1 MRTQIFTSIAI
12 SAASVFLVTSC
23 SGKSK
28 NGLNNDKNNKTEAID
43 ASLLDST
50 IAPGDDFFD
59 YVNKRWI
66 EKNPIPASKNGWGMF
81 SILQEN
87 SSNILKDIQE
97 KASKANAEAGS
108 NTQIIGD
115 FYASGMDSAG
125 IDKAGLEPLKGMIDE
140 ISKLSSSD
148 DIAAF
153 YGKITKNGGTSP
165 IGFFVEQDFKNT
177 TQYIGFLYQS
187 GLGLPDRDYYFR
199 NDDKSKA
206 DREAYKLYL
215 KQMFTLS
222 GSDEETATKQAAN
235 VFEIE
240 IQLAKASMTLVE
252 QRDPYAVY
260 NKMSLTDLKKLSP
273 NFNWDIYFKELGA
286 PSMDSLVV
294 GMPDFIKVW
303 NGMLKKTDITKWK
316 DYLKFHLINSFSNQL
331 SADFEKASFDFYD
344 KKLSGIEIQEPRWK
358 RITYLA
364 DDLLRDAIGQEYV
377 KVAFDEQSKKKALE
391 LVENLRNALSE
402 RIKGLTWMGDSTKQR
417 AQEKLQKI
425 MVKIGYPDKWRS
437 YEGIGIKKQHYVLNV
452 MAATSFDFQRMLNK
466 LGKPIDRTEWG
477 MGPQTINAYYNPL
490 LNEIVFP
497 AAILQPPFFD
507 ADADDAVNYGGIGMV
522 IGHELTHGFDDQ
534 GSQFDANGNLTNWWT
549 DKDRQNFINLSKRFV
564 EQYNGFVAIDSIHV
578 NGELTLGENIA
589 DLGGMIIAYTAYKNA
604 TANKKDEM
612 IGGLN
617 ADQRFFINFA
627 QIWRTH
633 YRKDEVIQRLYTDPH
648 SPPKARVIMVLSNFP
663 EFYKA
668 FNVTEKNK
676 MFIPEDKR
684 CIMW

>member
-1 MRTQIFTSIAI
+1 MRTKLLASVAI
-12 SAASVFLVTSC
+12 SVTSALLITSC
-23 SGKSK
+23 GK
-28 NGLNNDKNNKTEAID
+28 GKNNSKDDKDKKSAAID
-43 ASLLDST
+43 VSLLDST
-50 IAPGDDFFD
+50 IAPGDDFFEH
-59 YVNKRWI
+59 VNKKWI
-66 EKNPIPASKNGWGMF
+66 EQNPIPASKNGWGMF
-81 SILQEN
+81 SILQET

-125 IDKAGLEPLKGMIDE
+125 IDKAGLEPLKGLLSEIDGLNSTDG
-140 ISKLSSSD
+140 IS
-148 DIAAF
+148 AY
-153 YGKITKNGGTSP
+153 YGKVSKSGSVTP
-165 IGFFVEQDFKNT
+165 VGFFVEQDFKNT

-187 GLGLPDRDYYFR
+187 GLGMPDRDYYFR

-206 DREAYKLYL
+206 DREAYKAYV
-215 KQMFTLS
+215 KQIFVLS
-222 GSDEETATKQAAN
+222 GSDDATATKQASN
-235 VFEIE
+235 VFDIE
-240 IQLAKASMTLVE
+240 MQLAKSHMTLVQ

-260 NKMSLTDLKKLSP
+260 NKMGMADLKKASP
-273 NFNWDIYFKELGA
+273 NFNWDLYFKELGA
-286 PSMDSLVV
+286 PAMDSLVV
-294 GMPDFIKVW
+294 GMPEYLKTW
-303 NGMLKKTDITKWK
+303 NGLLKKTDIANWK
-316 DYLKFHLINSFSNQL
+316 DYLKFHLINSFASQL
-331 SADFEKASFDFYD
+331 SADFEKASFDFYE
-344 KKLSGIEIQEPRWK
+344 KQLSGIETQEPRWK
-358 RITYLA
+358 RITYLS

-377 KVAFDEQSKKKALE
+377 KVAFDEKSKKKALE

-402 RIKGLTWMGDSTKQR
+402 RIKGLTWMGDSTKQK

-437 YEGIGIKKQHYVLNV
+437 YEGIGIKKQHFVLNV
-452 MAATSFDFQRMLNK
+452 MAATSFDFQRNLNK

-507 ADADDAVNYGGIGMV
+507 ANADDAVNYGGIGMV

-549 DKDRQNFINLSKRFV
+549 DKDRENFVNLSKRFV

-589 DLGGMIIAYTAYKNA
+589 DLGGMIIAYTAYKKA

-668 FNVTEKNK
+668 FNVTDKNK

>member
-1 MRTQIFTSIAI
+1 MRTPLLTSIVI
-12 SAASVFLVTSC
+12 STASVILFTSC
-23 SGKSK
+23 SGKAK
-28 NGLNNDKNNKTEAID
+28 NGLKDDKKTASID
-43 ASLLDST
+43 VSLLDTT

-59 YVNKRWI
+59 HVNKRWI

-97 KASKANAEAGS
+97 KASKANAQAGS

-125 IDKAGLEPLKGMIDE
+125 IDKAGLEPLKGMLDE
-140 ISKLSSSD
+140 INTLNSTD
-148 DIAAF
+148 GIAA
-153 YGKITKNGGTSP
+153 YYAKITKNGGTSP

-206 DREAYKLYL
+206 DRESYKAYL
-215 KQMFTLS
+215 KQIFMLS
-222 GSDEETATKQAAN
+222 GSDDATATKQAAN

-240 IQLAKASMTLVE
+240 LQMAKSHMTLVE

-260 NKMSLTDLKKLSP
+260 NKMSLKDIKKMSS
-273 NFNWDIYFKELGA
+273 NFNWDVYFKELGA
-286 PSMDSLVV
+286 PVMDSLVV
-294 GMPDFIKVW
+294 GMPNFIKAW
-303 NGMLKKTDITKWK
+303 DAMLKKTDITNWK
-316 DYLKFHLINSFSNQL
+316 DYLKFHLINSFSSQL

-344 KKLSGIEIQEPRWK
+344 KKLSGIEEQEPRWK
-358 RITYLA
+358 RVTYLS

-402 RIKGLTWMGDSTKQR
+402 RLKGLTWMGDSTKQK

-507 ADADDAVNYGGIGMV
+507 ANADEAVNYGGIGMV

-549 DKDRQNFINLSKRFV
+549 DKDRENFINLSKRFV

-668 FNVTEKNK
+668 FNVTDKNK